1 MALDALQRDTKRA
14 YRILSGP
21 PGMVDDLVA
30 ALEQYYSPM
39 SFTINA
45 VVDQIVV
52 TVVLV
57 NKSIVREQAL
67 MQARQQTFGMP
78 GRPI

>member
-30 ALEQYYSPM
+30 ALEQHYSPM

-52 TVVLV
+52 TVVLI

-67 MQARQQTFGMP
+67 MQARQQTFGVP